1 MIMITT
7 TTFKEVRVGE
17 KFFHHGVQFIKTQN
31 FQNGKKGATN
41 LDTGEAVTDCTHWDS
56 VQIELDSKQKNT
68 PSKRKTLNMVVTD
81 TDRYMDR
88 CSDPIIIKITE
99 EQKRL
104 VEIMYDNNMLWDN
117 LNIDFLD
124 DVPIIDATEE

>member
-41 LDTGEAVTDCTHWDS
+41 LDTGETVTDCTHWNA
-56 VQIELDSKQKNT
+56 VQIELDPKKKNA
-68 PSKRKTLNMVVTD
+68 PSKRKTLNMVVTN
-81 TDRYMDR
+81 TDRYSDR

-99 EQKRL
+99 EQRRL

>member
-1 MIMITT
+1 MIMLVTK
-7 TTFKEVRVGE
+7 TFKEIKVGE
-17 KFFHHGVQFIKTQN
+17 KFFYHGLKYIKTLN
-31 FQNGKKGATN
+31 TQNGKKGATD
-41 LDTGEAVTDCTHWDS
+41 LYTGEAISDCTHWHDI
-56 VQIELDSKQKNT
+56 QIELDPKKENAF
-68 PSKRKTLNMVVTD
+68 PKRKTLNMVVTD

-88 CSDPIIIKITE
+88 CSNPIIIKITE

-104 VEIMYDNNMLWDN
+104 VEIMYDNNMLCDN